1 MSGFG
6 NTFRKT
12 LNEYVFRG
20 GTLTQTHIWVSL
32 HTGDPG
38 VDGQTANEVS
48 TSGTAYARYDST
60 NNSTF
65 WAAASTADP
74 STIANAQAF
83 TFPTAT
89 GSGWGTVTHFGLWN
103 SSSATAAA
111 NFIGAAPLSASQ
123 AIAAGNTASF
133 ATGALVHSFD
143 SV

>member
-12 LNEYVFRG
+12 INEYVFRG
-20 GTLTQTHIWVSL
+20 GTLTQTHVWVSL

-38 VDGQTANEVS
+38 ADGASASGNEVTGGS
-48 TSGTAYARYDST
+48 YARYDST

-65 WAAASTADP
+65 WAAATTADP

-89 GSGWGTVTHFGLWN
+89 ANWGTVTHFGLWRD
-103 SSSATAAA
+103 ATSQTAA
-111 NFIGAAPLSASQ
+111 NFIGSAALTASQ
-123 AIAAGNTASF
+123 VINNGNTASF
-133 ATGALVHSFD
+133 ATGALTHSFD